1 MYYVGRLQSSCKKVL
16 TKIKDVYEM
25 VQTCRVLHSRKQ
37 WKRKAMKRG
46 AEIRELRKTVI
57 RKNEQIDRLK
67 FVPSPEASSD
77 EAMSATEAS
86 HPEKVKKNLQ

>member
-1 MYYVGRLQSSCKKVL
+1 
-16 TKIKDVYEM
+16 M

-46 AEIRELRKTVI
+46 AENRELRKTLA

-67 FVPSPEASSD
+67 LGLSPEASSD
-77 EAMSATEAS
+77 DAMSATEAS
-86 HPEKVKKNLQ
+86 SPKKVKKSLK